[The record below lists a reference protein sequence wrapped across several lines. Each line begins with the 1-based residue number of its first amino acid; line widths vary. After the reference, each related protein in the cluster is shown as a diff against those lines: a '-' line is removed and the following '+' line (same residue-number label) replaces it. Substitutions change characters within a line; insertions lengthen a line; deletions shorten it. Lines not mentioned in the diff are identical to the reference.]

1 MLIGCILFCKLVEAL
16 SGLQAP
22 LGSEVKTRLEWAF
35 SNAESKLGITE
46 IISAEDMTSGYF
58 DERSC
63 LTYLSF
69 FYNKYKHI
77 GKKEEP
83 KKEDDRVPILEARI
97 KELEALSEEQQL
109 TCTALAAACEKK
121 DAMLDKSTN
130 EIQAIIKNTKTL
142 HDELAEQ
149 KEINKEISQ
158 SIEELQLK
166 LPFLNQKA
174 VKNEIPAP
182 TGNNVSLVVVDV
194 ENAES
199 LWNKNANDMAL
210 ALQGFQST
218 ARRICKKYNG
228 FEAPVEEEKMTFGF
242 SQAPA
247 ALSFAVEL
255 QQELN
260 DFEWPETFTEGREEF
275 MKGLPA
281 VVALHNG
288 TAAFVEGKYTGPA
301 TRVIQRLISA
311 ARGGEILTTQHA
323 WSQAV
328 EELPKELVDVIK
340 RNELGSFEVKEIN
353 APIDILQ
360 IFPDSLKSRSS
371 LYKEFE
377 FLTPEEKKQSELKEK
392 LEALQADNESL
403 KVKLVATE
411 EQAKKARDRALE
423 LNKWLNESRNEMR
436 TTIGEQIQAAMAEVA
451 SLIRESETL
460 EKELKRT
467 TQQLNGARKV
477 MDGMNGKMQEMS
489 QKNNLLRSQVV
500 EQERQQQHL
509 SAEITRLEELL
520 NTKKK
525 SFISKLMPGKL
536 KRGSSVADN
545 KKTLEGNADLKKSKV
560 DPKKQSKRATKKM
573 SEEKAEDAEIVVDEK
588 KGKKE
593 DDKKNKKEEEKKR
606 REEEKKRKEEEKKH
620 KKDDKKHKKDEKEEK
635 KDEKKDEKEEK
646 EDEKKDEKEEKEEK
660 EEKSEKSEKKEEDEK
675 RDKVEKD

>member
-1 MLIGCILFCKLVEAL
+1 MG
-16 SGLQAP
+16 
-22 LGSEVKTRLEWAF
+22 
-35 SNAESKLGITE
+35 
-46 IISAEDMTSGYF
+46 
-58 DERSC
+58 
-63 LTYLSF
+63 
-69 FYNKYKHI
+69 
-77 GKKEEP
+77 
-83 KKEDDRVPILEARI
+83 
-97 KELEALSEEQQL
+97 
-109 TCTALAAACEKK
+109 
-121 DAMLDKSTN
+121 
-130 EIQAIIKNTKTL
+130 

-158 SIEELQLK
+158 SIEELQSK

-182 TGNNVSLVVVDV
+182 TGNNVPLVVVDV

-199 LWNKNANDMAL
+199 LWNKNADDMAL

-260 DFEWPETFTEGREEF
+260 DFEWPETYMGGREEF
-275 MKGLPA
+275 MKGIPA

-311 ARGGEILTTQHA
+311 TRGGEILTTQHA

-360 IFPDSLKSRSS
+360 IFPDSLKS
-371 LYKEFE
+371 
-377 FLTPEEKKQSELKEK
+377 
-392 LEALQADNESL
+392 DNESL

-573 SEEKAEDAEIVVDEK
+573 SEEKAEDAEIVDEK

-593 DDKKNKKEEEKKR
+593 KVKKNKK
-606 REEEKKRKEEEKKH
+606 EEEKKRKEEEKKH

-646 EDEKKDEKEEKEEK
+646 EDEKKDEKEEKNEEK
-660 EEKSEKSEKKEEDEK
+660 EEKEEEEEKSEKSEKKEEDEK
-675 RDKVEKD
+675 RDKVEKDEEKEEKSEKKEEKSEKKEEKEEKSEKKEDEKKEKKKKKKEDKKLKKEEEKKKREEEKKRKEE

>member
-1 MLIGCILFCKLVEAL
+1 MGA
-16 SGLQAP
+16 
-22 LGSEVKTRLEWAF
+22 
-35 SNAESKLGITE
+35 
-46 IISAEDMTSGYF
+46 
-58 DERSC
+58 
-63 LTYLSF
+63 
-69 FYNKYKHI
+69 
-77 GKKEEP
+77 
-83 KKEDDRVPILEARI
+83 
-97 KELEALSEEQQL
+97 
-109 TCTALAAACEKK
+109 
-121 DAMLDKSTN
+121 
-130 EIQAIIKNTKTL
+130 
-142 HDELAEQ
+142 
-149 KEINKEISQ
+149 
-158 SIEELQLK
+158 
-166 LPFLNQKA
+166 
-174 VKNEIPAP
+174 
-182 TGNNVSLVVVDV
+182 
-194 ENAES
+194 
-199 LWNKNANDMAL
+199 
-210 ALQGFQST
+210 
-218 ARRICKKYNG
+218 
-228 FEAPVEEEKMTFGF
+228 EEEKMTFGF

-260 DFEWPETFTEGREEF
+260 DFEWPETYMEGREEF

-301 TRVIQRLISA
+301 TRVIHRLISA
-311 ARGGEILTTQHA
+311 TRGGEILTTQHA

-620 KKDDKKHKKDEKEEK
+620 KKDDKKHKKDEKKDEK
-635 KDEKKDEKEEK
+635 EEKKDEKEEK
-646 EDEKKDEKEEKEEK
+646 EDEKKDEEKEEKSEKKEEKSEKKEEK
-660 EEKSEKSEKKEEDEK
+660 EEKSEKKEDEKKEKEDKKHKKDEGKEDKKLKKEEEKKKREEEKKRKEEEKKLKDAEKKNEKKDKKNKKDEK
-675 RDKVEKD
+675 KDEK